1 VTPVH
6 LERNISKTTYAR
18 VAPGLE
24 GEGDNSASENFFN
37 PSTFCIPVGVMK
49 QNIAQFLAC
58 DSIYASSRILL
69 TRTRQWQATPTA
81 CPLAHGLANPSSD
94 TSSVQHCNFLPYYHQ
109 ARHTRRLA
117 CQLAPPPPRRVIIYR
132 PPEGA
137 YSCYSMQPARRITY
151 RVHRSTA
158 GLIIASAP
166 LASHRYTSVIT
177 CHINNTS
184 HALRTADAAALHVHP
199 PNRLDQPC

>member
-1 VTPVH
+1 MWLLIHRFSLIHTCDRRTDR
-6 LERNISKTTYAR
+6 LEIAYS
-18 VAPGLE
+18 VL
-24 GEGDNSASENFFN
+24 
-37 PSTFCIPVGVMK
+37 CI
-49 QNIAQFLAC
+49 
-58 DSIYASSRILL
+58 SSRILF

-184 HALRTADAAALHVHP
+184 HALRTADVGSATCP
-199 PNRLDQPC
+199 PTEPRRPAMLTLYLIPPPLTLFRLLWSS